1 MSTRV
6 DPNFSKKLEAYGKA
20 DWNECY
26 HCGNCS
32 AICPL
37 TEDGFL
43 FPRKGIRAIQMGL
56 KDQLAGYVD
65 PWLCYYCG
73 ECTDTC
79 PRDANPGEM
88 MMTLRRWLTAV
99 YDWTGLSGLL
109 YRSFRAH
116 MAFMIV
122 LFLGVIASFLVFADF
137 SIPAT
142 SEGLVEINA
151 FAPSELIHE
160 IDTILL
166 LALMFFLVTNILN
179 MFIKV
184 IIMDKSV
191 RVPIYLYFV
200 KVWEAIFHFGTQ
212 WRFSKCE
219 EKRWYWF
226 LHWFL
231 MSSYTLLFIFII
243 FFLDWFQT
251 DVVHP
256 WYHPQ
261 RLLGYYVTAGI
272 LISTV
277 YFVWNRI
284 KAGKT
289 IFKFSH
295 HSDYIFPVL
304 LFLIAFTGI
313 LIHIFRISGMAQAT
327 YITYMLHLAVE
338 VPMVTT
344 FVAFSKWSHLA
355 YRPMGLFFAN
365 LKKAAL
371 QKQYKTQLAPAT

>member
-6 DPNFSKKLEAYGKA
+6 DPNFSKKLSAYGKGN
-20 DWNECY
+20 WNECF

-37 TEDGFL
+37 TEDGYL
-43 FPRKGIRAIQMGL
+43 FPRKGIRAMQMGL

-88 MMTLRRWLTAV
+88 MMTLRRWLTSV

-116 MAFMIV
+116 MAFIIL
-122 LFLGVIASFLVFADF
+122 LFLGVIAAFLVFADF
-137 SIPAT
+137 SLPAM
-142 SEGLVEINA
+142 SGGIVELNK
-151 FAPSELIHE
+151 FAPHELIHNL
-160 IDTILL
+160 DTILL
-166 LALMFFLVTNILN
+166 LALAFFLLTNLLN
-179 MFIKV
+179 MFVKV
-184 IIMDKSV
+184 IIQDKSV
-191 RVPIYLYFV
+191 RVPVYLYFV

-212 WRFSKCE
+212 WRFAKCE
-219 EKRWYWF
+219 EKRLYWI

-231 MSSYTLLFIFII
+231 MSSYVAMFVIII

-251 DVVHP
+251 DAVYP
-256 WYHPQ
+256 WYNPQ
-261 RLLGYYVTAGI
+261 RLLGYYITAGI
-272 LISTV
+272 LTSCAF
-277 YFVWNRI
+277 FVWNRI
-284 KAGKT
+284 KAKKT

-304 LFLIAFTGI
+304 LFLIALTGI
-313 LIHIFRISGMAQAT
+313 LVHIFRVSGMAQAT
-327 YITYMLHLAVE
+327 YITYTLHLAVE

-355 YRPMGLFFAN
+355 YRPMGFFFAN

-371 QKQYKTQLAPAT
+371 QKQYKTQLAPAI

>member
-1 MSTRV
+1 MSVRI
-6 DPNFSKKLEAYGKA
+6 DPDFSKKLAGYGKA
-20 DWNECY
+20 DWNECF

-43 FPRKGIRAIQMGL
+43 FPRKGIRAMQMGL
-56 KDQLAGYVD
+56 KEKLAGYVD

-79 PRDANPGEM
+79 PRDANPAEL
-88 MMTLRRWLTAV
+88 MMTLRRWLTSV

-109 YRSFRAH
+109 YRSFKAH
-116 MAFMIV
+116 MAVMIL
-122 LFLGVIASFLVFADF
+122 LFLSVIAAFVAFADF
-137 SIPAT
+137 TIPVN

-151 FAPSELIHE
+151 FAPAELIAS
-160 IDTILL
+160 IDHIVLL
-166 LALMFFLVTNILN
+166 TLGFFLLTNLIN
-179 MFIKV
+179 MFVKV
-184 IIMDKSV
+184 IIQDKSV
-191 RVPIYLYFV
+191 RVPLYLYFV

-212 WRFSKCE
+212 AKFAKCE
-219 EKRWYWF
+219 EKRMYWF

-231 MSSYTLLFIFII
+231 MSSYIMMFIFII
-243 FFLDWFQT
+243 FFLEWFQT
-251 DVVHP
+251 DIVHP

-261 RLLGYYVTAGI
+261 RLLGYYITAGI
-272 LISTV
+272 VISCV
-277 YFVWNRI
+277 FFVWNRI
-284 KAGKT
+284 KAKKT

-295 HSDYIFPVL
+295 HSDYIFPIL
-304 LFLIAFTGI
+304 LFLIAITGI
-313 LIHIFRISGMAQAT
+313 LIHIFRLQGMPQAT
-327 YITYMLHLAVE
+327 YVSYAIHLAVE
-338 VPMVTT
+338 VPMVVT

>member
-6 DPNFSKKLEAYGKA
+6 DPNFNKKLAAYGKA
-20 DWNECY
+20 DWSECY

-43 FPRKGIRAIQMGL
+43 FPRKGIRAMQMGL

-88 MMTLRRWLTAV
+88 MMTLRRWLTSV

-109 YRSFRAH
+109 YRSFAAH
-116 MAFMIV
+116 LTVMIL
-122 LFLGVIASFLVFADF
+122 LFLGVIAAFLAFADF
-137 SIPAT
+137 SIPLG
-142 SEGLVEINA
+142 SDGLVKINS
-151 FAPSELIHE
+151 FAPAHLIE
-160 IDTILL
+160 SIDHILL
-166 LALMFFLVTNILN
+166 LTLSFFLITNMIN
-179 MFIKV
+179 MLYKV
-184 IIMDKSV
+184 IIQDKSV
-191 RVPIYLYFV
+191 RVPVYLYFV

-212 WRFSKCE
+212 WRITKCE
-219 EKRWYWF
+219 NKLWYWF

-231 MSSYTLLFIFII
+231 MSSYVMMFIFII
-243 FFLDWFQT
+243 FFLEWFQT
-251 DVVHP
+251 ETVHP

-261 RLLGYYVTAGI
+261 RLLGYYITAGI
-272 LISTV
+272 IIGTV
-277 YFVWNRI
+277 YFVWGRI

-289 IFKFSH
+289 IFRFSH
-295 HSDYIFPVL
+295 HSDYIFPIL
-304 LFLIAFTGI
+304 LFLIAVTGI
-313 LIHIFRISGMAQAT
+313 MVHIFRLNAMPQAT

-338 VPMVTT
+338 VPMVVT

-355 YRPMGLFFAN
+355 YRPLGLYFAN

>member
-1 MSTRV
+1 MSVRI
-6 DPNFSKKLEAYGKA
+6 DPDFNKKLAGYGKA
-20 DWNECY
+20 DWNECF

-43 FPRKGIRAIQMGL
+43 FPRKGIRAMQMGL
-56 KDQLAGYVD
+56 KDQLASYVD

-88 MMTLRRWLTAV
+88 MMTLRRWLTSV

-109 YRSFRAH
+109 YRSFKAH
-116 MAFMIV
+116 LAVMIL
-122 LFLGVIASFLVFADF
+122 LFLGVIAAFLAFADF
-137 SIPAT
+137 TIPVN

-151 FAPSELIHE
+151 FAPAGLIAS
-160 IDTILL
+160 IDHILL
-166 LALMFFLVTNILN
+166 LTLMFFLVTNLIN
-179 MFIKV
+179 MFVKV

-191 RVPIYLYFV
+191 RIPVYLYFV

-212 WRFSKCE
+212 WRFAKCE
-219 EKRWYWF
+219 EKRMYWF

-231 MSSYTLLFIFII
+231 MSSYVMMFIFII
-243 FFLDWFQT
+243 FFLEWFQT
-251 DVVHP
+251 DIVHP

-261 RLLGYYVTAGI
+261 RILGYYITAGI
-272 LISTV
+272 IISCV

-284 KAGKT
+284 KAKKT

-304 LFLIAFTGI
+304 LFLIAITGI
-313 LIHIFRISGMAQAT
+313 LIHIFRLAGMPQAAYIS
-327 YITYMLHLAVE
+327 YMLHLAVE
-338 VPMVTT
+338 VPMVVT
-344 FVAFSKWSHLA
+344 FVAFSKWSHLV

>member
-1 MSTRV
+1 MSTRI
-6 DPNFSKKLEAYGKA
+6 DPEFNKKLAAYGKA

-37 TEDGFL
+37 TENGFL
-43 FPRKGIRAIQMGL
+43 FPRKGIRAMQMGL
-56 KDQLAGYVD
+56 KDQLKSYVD

-79 PRDANPGEM
+79 PRDANPAEM
-88 MMTLRRWLTAV
+88 MMTLRRWLTSV
-99 YDWTGLSGLL
+99 YDWTGLSGLM
-109 YRSFRAH
+109 YRSLRAH
-116 MAFMIV
+116 LTLIIL
-122 LFLGVIASFLVFADF
+122 LFLGVIAAFIGFADF
-137 SIPAT
+137 SIPLNN
-142 SEGLVEINA
+142 EGLVELNA
-151 FAPSELIHE
+151 FAPAPLIESLDH
-160 IDTILL
+160 ILL
-166 LALMFFLVTNILN
+166 LTLSFFLITNILN
-179 MFIKV
+179 MFVQV
-184 IIMDKSV
+184 IVKDKSV
-191 RVPIYLYFV
+191 RVPLYLYFV
-200 KVWEAIFHFGTQ
+200 KVWEAVFHFGTQ
-212 WRFSKCE
+212 ARFSKCE

-231 MSSYTLLFIFII
+231 MSSYVMMFVFII
-243 FFLDWFQT
+243 FFLEWFQT

-256 WYHPQ
+256 WWHPQ
-261 RLLGYYVTAGI
+261 RILGYYITIGI

-284 KAGKT
+284 KQKKT
-289 IFKFSH
+289 IFRFSH

-313 LIHIFRISGMAQAT
+313 LVHIFRVQGMPQAT
-327 YITYMLHLAVE
+327 YMSYMLHLAVE
-338 VPMVTT
+338 VPMVVT

-355 YRPMGLFFAN
+355 YRPLGLYFAN

-371 QKQYKTQLAPAT
+371 QKQYKSQLAPAT

>member
-1 MSTRV
+1 MSTRI
-6 DPNFSKKLEAYGKA
+6 DPNFSVKLAKYGKA
-20 DWNECY
+20 DWNECF

-37 TEDGFL
+37 TESGFI
-43 FPRKGIRAIQMGL
+43 FPRKGIRAMQMGL
-56 KDQLAGYVD
+56 KDKLLGYVD

-88 MMTLRRWLTAV
+88 MMTLRRWLTSA
-99 YDWTGLSGLL
+99 YDWTGISGAL
-109 YRSFRAH
+109 YRSFKTHLAVII
-116 MAFMIV
+116 MLALSVVAAFLI
-122 LFLGVIASFLVFADF
+122 FADF
-137 SIPAT
+137 SIPVTA
-142 SEGLVEINA
+142 EGIVEINA
-151 FAPSELIHE
+151 FAPAHLIAE
-160 IDTILL
+160 IDHILL
-166 LALMFFLVTNILN
+166 LTLGFFLITNLIN
-179 MFIKV
+179 MFVKV
-184 IIMDKSV
+184 IVKDKSV
-191 RVPIYLYFV
+191 KVPVYLYFV

-212 WRFSKCE
+212 ARFAKCE
-219 EKRWYWF
+219 EKRMYWF

-231 MSSYTLLFIFII
+231 MSSYMMMFIFII

-251 DVVHP
+251 DIVHP

-261 RLLGYYVTAGI
+261 RLLGYYITAGLVI
-272 LISTV
+272 GSL
-277 YFVWNRI
+277 YFLWGRI
-284 KAGKT
+284 KARKT

-295 HSDYIFPVL
+295 HSDYIFVIL

-313 LIHIFRISGMAQAT
+313 LVHIFRLNGMAQAT
-327 YITYMLHLAVE
+327 YISYVVHLACE
-338 VPMVTT
+338 VPMVAT

-371 QKQYKTQLAPAT
+371 QKQYKTQVAPAA

>member
-1 MSTRV
+1 MSTRI
-6 DPNFSKKLEAYGKA
+6 DPNFSKTLEGYGKA
-20 DWNECY
+20 DWSECF

-37 TEDGFL
+37 TENGFL
-43 FPRKGIRAIQMGL
+43 FPRKGIRAMQMGL

-88 MMTLRRWLTAV
+88 MMTLRRYLTSV

-109 YRSFRAH
+109 YRSFAAH
-116 MAFMIV
+116 LTVMI
-122 LFLGVIASFLVFADF
+122 LCSLGVIAAFMALADF
-137 SIPAT
+137 SIPLSAA
-142 SEGLVEINA
+142 GLVQINA
-151 FAPSELIHE
+151 FAPHELIAT
-160 IDTILL
+160 IDHILL
-166 LALMFFLVTNILN
+166 GTLSFFLLTNLVN
-179 MFIKV
+179 MFVKV
-184 IIMDKSV
+184 IVNDKSV
-191 RVPIYLYFV
+191 RVPVYLYFV
-200 KVWEAIFHFGTQ
+200 KVWDALFHFGTQ
-212 WRFSKCE
+212 ARLLKCE

-231 MSSYTLLFIFII
+231 MSSYLLMFVFII
-243 FFLDWFQT
+243 FFLGWFQT
-251 DVVHP
+251 DVIHP

-261 RLLGYYVTAGI
+261 RLLGYYVTAG
-272 LISTV
+272 LIFGSV
-277 YFVWNRI
+277 YFLWGRF
-284 KAGKT
+284 KKEKT

-295 HSDYIFPVL
+295 HSDYIFPIL

-313 LIHIFRISGMAQAT
+313 LIHIFRLNGMPQAT
-327 YITYMLHLAVE
+327 YVTYMLHLACE
-338 VPMVTT
+338 VPMVVT

>member
-6 DPNFSKKLEAYGKA
+6 DPDFSKKLAKYGKA
-20 DWNECY
+20 DWSECY

-37 TEDGFL
+37 TENGFL
-43 FPRKGIRAIQMGL
+43 FPRKGIRAMQMGL
-56 KDQLAGYVD
+56 KEQLAGYVD

-99 YDWTGLSGLL
+99 YDWTGISGWL
-109 YRSFRAH
+109 YRSFPAH
-116 MAFMIV
+116 LSVMI
-122 LFLGVIASFLVFADF
+122 LLSLGVIASFLAFANFRVPLSSDG
-137 SIPAT
+137 I
-142 SEGLVEINA
+142 VQINA
-151 FAPSELIHE
+151 FAPAGLIASLDH
-160 IDTILL
+160 ILL
-166 LALMFFLVTNILN
+166 LTLSFFLLTNIIN
-179 MFIKV
+179 MFYKV
-184 IIMDKSV
+184 IIKDKSV
-191 RVPIYLYFV
+191 RVPFYLYFV

-212 WRFSKCE
+212 WRFAKCE

-231 MSSYTLLFIFII
+231 MSSYVMMFVFII

-261 RLLGYYVTAGI
+261 RILGYYITAGI
-272 LISTV
+272 IIGTV

-313 LIHIFRISGMAQAT
+313 LIHIFRLSAMPQAT

-338 VPMVTT
+338 VPMVVT

-355 YRPMGLFFAN
+355 YRPLGLYFAN

-371 QKQYKTQLAPAT
+371 QIQYQTQLAPAT

>member
-6 DPNFSKKLEAYGKA
+6 DPNFSNKLQGYGKA
-20 DWNECY
+20 DWSECF
-26 HCGNCS
+26 HCGNCT

-43 FPRKGIRAIQMGL
+43 FPRKGIRAMQMGL
-56 KDQLAGYVD
+56 KDQLASYVD

-88 MMTLRRWLTAV
+88 MMTLRRYLTAV

-109 YRSFRAH
+109 YRSFAAH
-116 MAFMIV
+116 LTVMI
-122 LFLGVIASFLVFADF
+122 LLALGVIAAFLTFADF
-137 SIPAT
+137 SIPVNAA
-142 SEGLVEINA
+142 GLVEINA
-151 FAPSELIHE
+151 FAPHGLIAT
-160 IDTILL
+160 IDHILL
-166 LALMFFLVTNILN
+166 GTLSFFLLTNLVN
-179 MFIKV
+179 MFVKV
-184 IIMDKSV
+184 IVNDRSV

-200 KVWEAIFHFGTQ
+200 KVWDALFHFGTQ

-219 EKRWYWF
+219 NKIWYWF

-231 MSSYTLLFIFII
+231 MSSYVMMFIFII
-243 FFLDWFQT
+243 FFLGWFQT

-261 RLLGYYVTAGI
+261 RILGYYVTAG
-272 LISTV
+272 LIIGSV
-277 YFVWNRI
+277 YFVWNRV
-284 KAGKT
+284 KKEKT

-295 HSDYIFPVL
+295 HSDYIFPIL

-313 LIHIFRISGMAQAT
+313 LIHIFRLSGMPQAA
-327 YITYMLHLAVE
+327 YVSYMMHLACE
-338 VPMVTT
+338 VPMVVT

>member
-6 DPNFSKKLEAYGKA
+6 DPDFNKKLAAYGKGN
-20 DWNECY
+20 WEECF

-37 TEDGFL
+37 TEDGYL
-43 FPRKGIRAIQMGL
+43 FPRKGIRAMQMGL

-109 YRSFRAH
+109 YRSFWAH
-116 MAFMIV
+116 LSVMI
-122 LFLGVIASFLVFADF
+122 LLSLGVIAAFIGFADF
-137 SIPAT
+137 SIPVN

-151 FAPSELIHE
+151 FAPAELIASLDH
-160 IDTILL
+160 ILL
-166 LALMFFLVTNILN
+166 LTLSFFLLTNMIN
-179 MFIKV
+179 MFVKV
-184 IIMDKSV
+184 IIKDKSV
-191 RVPIYLYFV
+191 RVPLYLYFV

-212 WRFSKCE
+212 ARFSKCE
-219 EKRWYWF
+219 EKYWYWF

-231 MSSYTLLFIFII
+231 MSSYVMMFVFII

-251 DVVHP
+251 DAVHP
-256 WYHPQ
+256 WWHPQ
-261 RLLGYYVTAGI
+261 RILGYYITAGI
-272 LISTV
+272 LIGTV

-295 HSDYIFPVL
+295 HSDYIFPIL
-304 LFLIAFTGI
+304 LFLIALTGI
-313 LIHIFRISGMAQAT
+313 LVHIFRLNGMPQAT
-327 YITYMLHLAVE
+327 YVSYMLHLAVE
-338 VPMVTT
+338 VPMVVT

-355 YRPMGLFFAN
+355 YRPLGLYFAN

-371 QKQYKTQLAPAT
+371 QKQYETQLAPAT

>member
-6 DPNFSKKLEAYGKA
+6 DPNFSKKLEGYGKA
-20 DWNECY
+20 DWSECF

-37 TEDGFL
+37 TENGFL
-43 FPRKGIRAIQMGL
+43 FPRKGIRAMQMGL

-88 MMTLRRWLTAV
+88 MMTLRRYLTAV

-109 YRSFRAH
+109 YRSFAAH
-116 MAFMIV
+116 MTVMLLCF
-122 LFLGVIASFLVFADF
+122 FGVIAAFLAMADF
-137 SIPAT
+137 SIPVNAA
-142 SEGLVEINA
+142 GLVEINA
-151 FAPSELIHE
+151 FAPHELIAT
-160 IDTILL
+160 IDHILL
-166 LALMFFLVTNILN
+166 GTLSFFLLTNLLN
-179 MFIKV
+179 MFVKV
-184 IIMDKSV
+184 IVNDKSV
-191 RVPIYLYFV
+191 KVPVYLYFV
-200 KVWEAIFHFGTQ
+200 KVWDAIFHFGTQ

-231 MSSYTLLFIFII
+231 MSSYVMMFIFII
-243 FFLDWFQT
+243 FFLGWFQT

-261 RLLGYYVTAGI
+261 RILGYYVTAG
-272 LISTV
+272 LIIGSV
-277 YFVWNRI
+277 YFVWGRI
-284 KAGKT
+284 KKGRT

-295 HSDYIFPVL
+295 HSDYIFPIL
-304 LFLIAFTGI
+304 LFLIAITGI
-313 LIHIFRISGMAQAT
+313 LIHIFRLNGMPQAA
-327 YITYMLHLAVE
+327 YVTYMMHLACE
-338 VPMVTT
+338 VPMVVT

>member
-6 DPNFSKKLEAYGKA
+6 DPDFNKKLAAYGKGN
-20 DWNECY
+20 WEECF

-37 TEDGFL
+37 TEDGYL
-43 FPRKGIRAIQMGL
+43 FPRKGIRAMQMGL

-109 YRSFRAH
+109 YRSFWAH
-116 MAFMIV
+116 LSVMI
-122 LFLGVIASFLVFADF
+122 LLSLGVIAAFIGFADF
-137 SIPAT
+137 SIPVN

-151 FAPSELIHE
+151 FAPAELIASLDH
-160 IDTILL
+160 ILL
-166 LALMFFLVTNILN
+166 LTLSFFLLTNMIN
-179 MFIKV
+179 MFVKV
-184 IIMDKSV
+184 IIKDKSV
-191 RVPIYLYFV
+191 RVPLYLYFV

-212 WRFSKCE
+212 ARFSKCE
-219 EKRWYWF
+219 EKLWYWF

-231 MSSYTLLFIFII
+231 MSSYVMMFVFII

-251 DVVHP
+251 DAVHP
-256 WYHPQ
+256 WWHPQ
-261 RLLGYYVTAGI
+261 RILGYYITAGI
-272 LISTV
+272 LIGTV

-295 HSDYIFPVL
+295 HSDYIFPIL
-304 LFLIAFTGI
+304 LFLIALTGI
-313 LIHIFRISGMAQAT
+313 LVHIFRLNGMPQAT
-327 YITYMLHLAVE
+327 YVSYMLHLAVE
-338 VPMVTT
+338 VPMVVT

-355 YRPMGLFFAN
+355 YRPLGLYFAN

-371 QKQYKTQLAPAT
+371 QKQYETQLAPAT

>member
-1 MSTRV
+1 MSTRI
-6 DPNFSKKLEAYGKA
+6 DPNFSKKLEKYGKA
-20 DWNECY
+20 EWSECY

-37 TEDGFL
+37 TENGFL
-43 FPRKGIRAIQMGL
+43 FPRKGIRAMQMGL

-88 MMTLRRWLTAV
+88 MMTLRRWLTSV

-116 MAFMIV
+116 LTVMI
-122 LFLGVIASFLVFADF
+122 LLALGVVAAFLAFADF
-137 SIPAT
+137 SIPLSA
-142 SEGLVEINA
+142 EGLVQINA
-151 FAPSELIHE
+151 FAPAHLIE
-160 IDTILL
+160 SIDHILL
-166 LALMFFLVTNILN
+166 ITLSFFLITNMIN
-179 MFIKV
+179 MFYKV
-184 IIMDKSV
+184 IIKDKSV
-191 RVPIYLYFV
+191 RVPFYLYFT

-212 WRFSKCE
+212 ARFAKCE
-219 EKRWYWF
+219 DKRWYWF

-231 MSSYTLLFIFII
+231 MSSYVMMFIFII

-251 DVVHP
+251 ETIHP

-261 RLLGYYVTAGI
+261 RLLGYYITAGI
-272 LISTV
+272 VFGTV
-277 YFVWNRI
+277 YFVWGRI

-295 HSDYIFPVL
+295 HSDYIFPIL
-304 LFLIAFTGI
+304 LFLIAVTGI
-313 LIHIFRISGMAQAT
+313 AVHIFRLNGMPQAT
-327 YITYMLHLAVE
+327 YISYVVHLAVE
-338 VPMVTT
+338 VPMVVT

-355 YRPMGLFFAN
+355 YRPLGLYFAN

-371 QKQYKTQLAPAT
+371 QKQYETQLAPAT

>member
-6 DPNFSKKLEAYGKA
+6 DPNFSKKLAKYGKA
-20 DWNECY
+20 DWSECY

-37 TEDGFL
+37 TENGFL
-43 FPRKGIRAIQMGL
+43 FPRKGIRAMQMGL
-56 KDQLAGYVD
+56 KEQLAGYVD

-99 YDWTGLSGLL
+99 YDWTGISGWL
-109 YRSFRAH
+109 YRSFPAH
-116 MAFMIV
+116 LTVMI
-122 LFLGVIASFLVFADF
+122 LLSLGVIASFLAFANF
-137 SIPAT
+137 STPLS
-142 SEGLVEINA
+142 SEGLVQINA
-151 FAPSELIHE
+151 FAPAGLIASLDH
-160 IDTILL
+160 ILL
-166 LALMFFLVTNILN
+166 LTLSFFLVTNMIN
-179 MFIKV
+179 MFYKV
-184 IIMDKSV
+184 IIKDRSV
-191 RVPIYLYFV
+191 RVPFYLYFV

-212 WRFSKCE
+212 WRFAKCE

-231 MSSYTLLFIFII
+231 MSSYVMMFVFII
-243 FFLDWFQT
+243 FFLEWFQT

-261 RLLGYYVTAGI
+261 RILGYYITAGI
-272 LISTV
+272 IIGTV

-313 LIHIFRISGMAQAT
+313 LVHIFRLNVMPQAT

-338 VPMVTT
+338 VPMVVT

-355 YRPMGLFFAN
+355 YRPLGLYFAN

-371 QKQYKTQLAPAT
+371 QKQYQTQLAPAT

>member
-1 MSTRV
+1 MSTRI
-6 DPNFSKKLEAYGKA
+6 DPNFSKKLAAYGKA
-20 DWNECY
+20 DWSECY

-43 FPRKGIRAIQMGL
+43 FPRKGIRAMQMGL
-56 KDQLAGYVD
+56 KDKLSGYVD

-88 MMTLRRWLTAV
+88 MMTLRRWLTSV

-109 YRSFRAH
+109 YRSFTAH
-116 MAFMIV
+116 LIVMIL
-122 LFLGVIASFLVFADF
+122 LFLGVIAAFLAFADF
-137 SIPAT
+137 SIPLG
-142 SEGLVEINA
+142 SDGLVKINS
-151 FAPSELIHE
+151 FAPAHLIE
-160 IDTILL
+160 SIDHVLL
-166 LALMFFLVTNILN
+166 LTLSFFLITNMIN
-179 MFIKV
+179 MFYKV
-184 IIMDKSV
+184 IIKDKSV
-191 RVPIYLYFV
+191 RVPFYLYFV

-212 WRFSKCE
+212 ARFAKCE
-219 EKRWYWF
+219 EKRMYWF

-231 MSSYTLLFIFII
+231 MSSYVMMFIFII
-243 FFLDWFQT
+243 FFLEWFQT
-251 DVVHP
+251 ETIHP

-261 RLLGYYVTAGI
+261 RLLGYYITAGI
-272 LISTV
+272 VFGTV
-277 YFVWNRI
+277 YFVWGRI
-284 KAGKT
+284 KARKT

-295 HSDYIFPVL
+295 HSDYIFPIL
-304 LFLIAFTGI
+304 LFLIAVTGI
-313 LIHIFRISGMAQAT
+313 LVHIFRLNGMVQAT
-327 YITYMLHLAVE
+327 YISYMLHLAVE
-338 VPMVTT
+338 VPMVVT

-355 YRPMGLFFAN
+355 YRPLGLYFAN